1 MSVSE
6 TLEQAP
12 QQLRVFAET
21 TATASRG
28 RVRLRTLSNLRW
40 MAIGGQSA
48 ALFIVF
54 FGFGYSLPLVECAGM
69 IAASIAVN
77 VVLALRYPA
86 SHRLTNREATVYLG
100 FDVLQLAAL
109 LFLTGGITNPFA
121 LMFIAPVV
129 IAAATLNLGNT
140 FILGG
145 TAFAAVCLISVFHE
159 PLPWPAGEALVLPTL
174 YQAGIWASLVIG
186 IGFTSIYA
194 WRIASEGARMSAGLA
209 ATQLALS
216 REHRLASIGALATAA
231 AHELGTPLGTIA
243 VVARELERV
252 LPRDSSEAQD
262 AALLR
267 EQAERC
273 RAILARLANPEE
285 TLLGETARLPLGPFL
300 ENLVEPFRGEDI
312 DITIELL
319 PEVAGIAPPQ
329 VWRAPELLHG
339 LGNIIENAAD
349 FAKTRVR
356 VQARWSASRLS
367 IAIEDDGPGFAPEI
381 FERIGEPYI
390 TSRPGSFAL
399 GETEIGPSGTLDKH
413 EGMGL
418 GFFIAKTLLEQTG
431 ATVGAINLDS
441 GGARVSAFW
450 PRGTIDGEAPPGR
463 GEG

>member
-1 MSVSE
+1 MTISE
-6 TLEQAP
+6 KDDS
-12 QQLRVFAET
+12 LRFGFGDTPA
-21 TATASRG
+21 ARG

-54 FGFGYSLPLVECAGM
+54 FGFGYSLPLLECAGM
-69 IAASIAVN
+69 IAASVVVN

-86 SHRLTNREATVYLG
+86 SHRLTNREATSYLG

-109 LFLTGGITNPFA
+109 LYLTGGITNPFA
-121 LMFIAPVV
+121 LMFLAPVV

-145 TAFAAVCLISVFHE
+145 LAFGAVCVISVFHE
-159 PLPWPAGEALVLPTL
+159 PLPWPAGEALVLPAL

-194 WRIASEGARMSAGLA
+194 WRIASESARMSAGLA

-243 VVARELERV
+243 VVARELERA
-252 LPRDSSEAQD
+252 LPRNSAEAQD

-300 ENLVEPFRGEDI
+300 ENLAEPFRGDDLDI
-312 DITIELL
+312 VIELY
-319 PEVAGIAPPQ
+319 PEIGGDAPPQ

-356 VQARWSASRLS
+356 IQARWNASRLV

-399 GETEIGPSGTLDKH
+399 GETEIGPSGALDKH

-431 ATVGAINLDS
+431 AAVGVVNLDS
-441 GGARVSAFW
+441 GGARVSAQW